1 MGISLGYYI
10 QFWTL
15 QLETNA
21 ENLEA
26 VQRRP
31 TKMMKGLE
39 NKILWL
45 KTKVIYPRRK
55 FYNYLQAYIVYYM
68 KNVVQLHLRDVMG
81 RIEELEQIKSAREIS

>member
-10 QFWTL
+10 QCWTL
-15 QLETNA
+15 QLETDA
-21 ENLEA
+21 EKLEA

-68 KNVVQLHLRDVMG
+68 KNVVQLY
-81 RIEELEQIKSAREIS
+81 EECCPATFKRCYGQNRRTRAN